1 MIEAQVLT
9 DCVLKYNP
17 KSDAD
22 LIQAAYEY
30 GKRKHEGQFRR
41 SGEPYFSHPV
51 EVAMI
56 LAQQKLDDST
66 IIRALLHDTIE
77 DTGSTKKDIALA
89 GL

>member
-41 SGEPYFSHPV
+41 SGEPYFS
-51 EVAMI
+51 
-56 LAQQKLDDST
+56 T
-66 IIRALLHDTIE
+66 R
-77 DTGSTKKDIALA
+77 
-89 GL
+89 